1 MTIATSNEL
10 PLPAIDDILTLEE
23 KELLTP
29 KEIEIERK
37 AKLEELKKLS
47 WMTQSAEQIASRV
60 PVSVFAMG
68 ALVGAA

>member
-37 AKLEELKKLS
+37 AKLE
-47 WMTQSAEQIASRV
+47 
-60 PVSVFAMG
+60 
-68 ALVGAA
+68 AAP